1 MLGHRELT
9 IEDYTGI
16 LKRRWLLILC
26 LAIVFL
32 AIGGAISY
40 IVPPLYE
47 SQTLI
52 LIEQQKVPED
62 YVKPVVD
69 ENLGARLASMKE
81 QILSRSRL
89 EPIIMKYNLF
99 AGDKNATRSR
109 VEFLKPI
116 MRRFNLLAGD
126 ENTMDQRIELTRK
139 AVKITQI
146 HSAEASG
153 GMPGFFIAFQAHDA
167 RTAQE
172 VCGEIT
178 SLFISENLSARER
191 SAEGTTDFLKQQLDD
206 AKRTLDEQDA
216 KLAAFQL
223 KYIGKLPDQESSNAN
238 ALQALT
244 TQLDAAT
251 QSVSRIQQNETF
263 LQSLIA
269 QETHEMQSGGPSA
282 ASIDDRRKELSALI
296 EQKKQMETLYTAN
309 YPDVV
314 AISRKISDLQA
325 EIDHSPVEPAP
336 KSAVT
341 AVKQPDS
348 PQLLQLKAQL
358 RAVQQSMIPTRKE
371 QARIE
376 QQIRTYEARIESSP
390 MVEEQYKQITRDHD
404 TALQFYNSLLTKMNE
419 SSMANALEQRQQGEQ
434 FSVMDPPNL
443 PDAPK
448 FPNHMMFAAGGFL
461 SGLFLGLL
469 ISALLE
475 YRDTSLRDERD
486 IWAFTKLPT
495 LTTISYVEGLPRP
508 ATDERVD
515 RARIFS
521 RMRKPIESAEG

>member
-16 LKRRWLLILC
+16 LKRRWLLVLC
-26 LAIVFL
+26 IMVVFL

-69 ENLGARLASMKE
+69 ENLDARLASMKE

-89 EPIIMKYNLF
+89 EPIITKYNLF
-99 AGDKNATRSR
+99 AGDKNDTNPRIA
-109 VEFLKPI
+109 FLKPI
-116 MRRFNLLAGD
+116 MRRFHLLAGD
-126 ENTMDQRIELTRK
+126 ATTMDDRIEMTRK
-139 AVKITQI
+139 AIKITQI

-153 GMPGFFIAFQAHDA
+153 GMPGFFIAFQANDP

-178 SLFISENLSARER
+178 SLFVSENLSARER

-216 KLAAFQL
+216 KLAAFQV

-238 ALQALT
+238 ELQALT

-251 QSVSRIQQNETF
+251 QTVSRIQQNETF
-263 LQSLIA
+263 LQALIG
-269 QETHEMQSGGPSA
+269 QQTHELQSGGQSA
-282 ASIDDRRKELSALI
+282 ASVDERRKELNSLI
-296 EQKKQMETLYTAN
+296 EQKKQLETLYTAD

-314 AISRKISDLQA
+314 AVTRKIATLQA
-325 EIDHSPVEPAP
+325 EIDHAPAAEPTPGPAIH
-336 KSAVT
+336 
-341 AVKQPDS
+341 QPDS
-348 PQLLQLKAQL
+348 PQLLQMKAQL
-358 RAVQQSMIPTRKE
+358 RAVQESMIVARKE
-371 QARIE
+371 QARIG
-376 QQIRTYEARIESSP
+376 QDIRTYEARIESSP
-390 MVEEQYKQITRDHD
+390 MVEAQYKQVTRDHD

-443 PDAPK
+443 PDGPK
-448 FPNHMMFAAGGFL
+448 FPNHIVFAAGGLL
-461 SGLFLGLL
+461 SGMFLGL
-469 ISALLE
+469 IIAALLE

-495 LTTISYVEGLPRP
+495 LATISYVDGLPKP
-508 ATDERVD
+508 AGKDAGRHFGL
-515 RARIFS
+515 FS
-521 RMRKPIESAEG
+521 RMRKPVESAGS